1 MRTLSQG
8 EIQAHA
14 QSLQTNE
21 AFREWFHPL
30 MMRMLSSVDRQIMDA
45 GPKKCRGLRAQ
56 RELLIELTG
65 KVQAVAQMK
74 PQKDPPNE
82 IPT

>member
-1 MRTLSQG
+1 MKTLSQG

-21 AFREWFHPL
+21 AFRAWFQPL
-30 MMRMLSSVDRQIMDA
+30 MEERLKSIGQQILDT
-45 GPKKCRGLRAQ
+45 PKKHRGLRAQ

-74 PQKDPPNE
+74 PQQTPPNE
-82 IPT
+82 IPG